1 MAGGCHLNRPIDV
14 LVARAGFDV
23 ARMDNYYTRGV
34 KAMGYT
40 FEGVATKP
48 GSSSDG
54 A

>member
-1 MAGGCHLNRPIDV
+1 V
-14 LVARAGFDV
+14 LVERAGFDV
-23 ARMDNYYTRGV
+23 ARLDKHYVTGP

-48 GSSSDG
+48 GPSSGG